1 MDWARAKSI
10 ILFLLVAFN
19 IFLLTSIYGYVRG
32 QGIAVETIQNTEK
45 ILESR
50 GIRLDCTISR
60 YNKDTPRLALDN
72 ERPDKVLLAEK
83 LLGKGYVE
91 DGSEGTYI
99 NGSKKLSFDK
109 NDVLKYIDDKPSD
122 KVDVKRNG
130 SVEKYVRDFLI
141 DKGLADSSY
150 IMDEKKVN
158 NDGSIYLSY
167 LEKYKGFLV
176 YDNYTRVTVTEK
188 GITGVWMH
196 RRHITGLSTVKTSNI
211 ATAYQVLLGNYDG
224 STAAT
229 ITGID
234 IGYKDNGVQDLDGA
248 ESSEQLSVWRVK
260 IKENAEPRYFRTTD
274 GKEIK

>member
-10 ILFLLVAFN
+10 ILFLLFAFN
-19 IFLLTSIYGYVRG
+19 IFLLTNIYGYVRD

-50 GIRLDCTISR
+50 GIRLDCTIPR
-60 YNKDTPRLALDN
+60 YNKDTPKLVLDN
-72 ERPDKVLLAEK
+72 ERPDWPVLAEK

-91 DGSEGTYI
+91 GESVGTYI

-109 NDVLKYIDDKPSD
+109 NEALSYIDDKPAD
-122 KVDVKRNG
+122 KVDLKRKN
-130 SVEKYVRDFLI
+130 SVEKYVHDFLT
-141 DKGLADSSY
+141 DKGLVVSSY
-150 IMDEKKVN
+150 ILDEKKVN
-158 NDGSIYLSY
+158 SDDSIYLSY

-176 YDNYTRVTVTEK
+176 YDNYARVTAIEK
-188 GITGVWMH
+188 GITGIVAQ
-196 RRHITGLSTVKTSNI
+196 RRHITGLSTLKTSNI
-211 ATAYQVLLGNYDG
+211 TTAYQVLLGNYDG

-234 IGYKDNGVQDLDGA
+234 IGYKDSGVLDLNGI
-248 ESSEQLSVWRVK
+248 ESSEQLPVWRVK
-260 IKENAEPRYFRTTD
+260 IKEAAEPRYFRTAD